1 MRLLTNGIVFEA
13 LPSTII
19 LHPSTPTTVKLHG
32 TPLEVGALEIQ
43 GFSTHTLGVKSNC
56 RLKHMK
62 KRKFPNTYIVDV
74 IPALPKISAQTT
86 LEIPPTDLLKMPGTV
101 ADNIICSAYISLY
114 NGESSECTVTLRND
128 SLIPIEHLDISMSSN
143 VDNELIKKIL
153 QFDENEIQAHLPI
166 KPNTEIK
173 FKVDIFAEADF
184 LCPLQTVSHGPQ
196 SLGFSN
202 ISSGHASLPSRM
214 SSPLPKRGSELTSSF
229 RSTNSSSLNYPNSHH
244 SMGNPNAQVIDA
256 FIKIRYS
263 GGEAM
268 ASGFCR
274 QCTIRF
280 NLELLQSAQITAWDV
295 LPAET

>member
-1 MRLLTNGIVFEA
+1 
-13 LPSTII
+13 
-19 LHPSTPTTVKLHG
+19 
-32 TPLEVGALEIQ
+32 
-43 GFSTHTLGVKSNC
+43 
-56 RLKHMK
+56 
-62 KRKFPNTYIVDV
+62 
-74 IPALPKISAQTT
+74 
-86 LEIPPTDLLKMPGTV
+86 
-101 ADNIICSAYISLY
+101 
-114 NGESSECTVTLRND
+114 
-128 SLIPIEHLDISMSSN
+128 
-143 VDNELIKKIL
+143 
-153 QFDENEIQAHLPI
+153 FDENEIQAHLPI

-295 LPAET
+295 LPAETASQFYLVIDVSNLTTQEMSLNYTENKNILIEAQESCRVPIPVDRCEIDESTLKRSDELVENENVLRTSVVVVSILSTSFAALTHFQLSQNLCLFVNQLNFYAGMVKYTLSSWGFSNIKSYSKQRLIWWQALHNKVPGARLKGVQRAA